1 MDNKTIFVRTS
12 TGEEQVQSRTSHL
25 SGDVKRALSMVDGIS
40 TFGEISKRAA
50 PSMRASL
57 AEMFEELDKS
67 GLIQEK
73 SFAGKIP
80 KSSMPPQMVIPVKI
94 ATPRK
99 PAAANKSS
107 GELDFMS
114 GFNTSTREVS
124 ASDGQAEKLRDEKE
138 KKSRLEIDAEK
149 ARAKQEAEA
158 LLREAEQEARQR
170 LEAAARE
177 QREAEVARIKAE
189 QEARRVREE
198 LEAAKLKV
206 EREARLRLEAAERE
220 RKEAEA
226 ARIKAELEAKRVREE
241 LEAAKLKV
249 EREARLRLEAAERER
264 KEAEAARIKAEEE
277 ARLRREAEERERKEA
292 EAARIKAE
300 QEAKLRLEAEE
311 RERKEAEAAR
321 IKKEQEAARIRI
333 EKEAARVKA
342 EEEAAQRQIELELA
356 RRKAELEAAALLEAQ
371 VQAAARKQA
380 EEEAEQA
387 RTAAIVREID
397 VETEKPSG
405 ATAGK
410 TGSFAF
416 DEFKIDE
423 FPQPPGP
430 QKKSDTA
437 RKSGSGETATAAA
450 KQDAF
455 AFDSFNVD
463 ETVPPAE
470 PPTDRPAGV
479 TAEPARPA
487 EEIQTAGPAA
497 PPLVDVAAADHRA
510 SQEKLAREKS
520 AREKS
525 DRETRARL
533 AEEARTKEQADAQAR
548 VWAEAEQRALEAART
563 HAERAAHLSEHP
575 PETPRAEKMLH
586 AARSPRKPF
595 AWNRLA
601 GNLLMLGLFLLVLL
615 IGALFVI
622 PYFLPMRDYMPRV
635 QQLLSDELHQPVHLG
650 YMSGRFLPAPRLDLG
665 EIYIGDAKQ
674 FQAATAQ
681 INFEILGVFGDS
693 KPISSVDFQ
702 NVKVRGIA
710 LRDSAAWL
718 QKLAGSTKFPV
729 SSMTVSQGTLD
740 ADAFQLTGI
749 DGQLNFSPVGKF
761 THAQFSANA
770 GKYTVSINSA
780 PGAKLLADIKVSASA
795 LPLLPSWNF
804 DELDAKGE
812 ISNDQL
818 LVSEF
823 DGRILGGTL
832 HGNARINWNSGWHA
846 DGTLTAKK
854 IVMKDFTKLL
864 DGNVDGSGHFKMSS
878 TDLAG
883 LTDSAVLEG
892 NFSSA
897 DGLIGGLD
905 IVETARMHSMQ
916 NLPGGRTHYDG
927 LSGDFSYAKD
937 GYHFSQVKINGGVM
951 SALAAFDV
959 SNQQLSGKMKV
970 NLALNGQA
978 SADLKLGGAIDNPTL
993 VYQP

>member
-12 TGEEQVQSRTSHL
+12 AGEEQVQSRTSHL
-25 SGDVKRALSMVDGIS
+25 SGDVKRALSMVNGVS

-73 SFAGKIP
+73 NFAGKIP
-80 KSSMPPQMVIPVKI
+80 KPSMPPQMVIPVKI

-99 PAAANKSS
+99 PAGTNKNSD
-107 GELDFMS
+107 ELDFMS
-114 GFNTSTREVS
+114 GFNTSTRQTS
-124 ASDGQAEKLRDEKE
+124 ASDGQAEKFRDEKE
-138 KKSRLEIDAEK
+138 KKSRLESEAKKIK
-149 ARAKQEAEA
+149 AQQDAEA
-158 LLREAEQEARQR
+158 LLRNAEQEARQR
-170 LEAAARE
+170 IEAAARE

-189 QEARRVREE
+189 QDARRVREE
-198 LEAAKLKV
+198 LEAAKLKI

-226 ARIKAELEAKRVREE
+226 ARIKAEQEARRVREE
-241 LEAAKLKV
+241 LEAAKLKAAQ
-249 EREARLRLEAAERER
+249 EARLRHEAEERAR
-264 KEAEAARIKAEEE
+264 REAEAARIKA
-277 ARLRREAEERERKEA
+277 
-292 EAARIKAE
+292 
-300 QEAKLRLEAEE
+300 
-311 RERKEAEAAR
+311 
-321 IKKEQEAARIRI
+321 EQEAARIRI
-333 EKEAARVKA
+333 EKEAARVQA
-342 EEEAAQRQIELELA
+342 EQEAAQRQIELELA
-356 RRKAELEAAALLEAQ
+356 RRKAELEAATLLEAQ
-371 VQAAARKQA
+371 AQAAARKQA

-387 RTAAIVREID
+387 RIAALVREQID
-397 VETEKPSG
+397 AKPDKTSG
-405 ATAGK
+405 DTAGK

-416 DEFKIDE
+416 DEFNIDE
-423 FPQPPGP
+423 FQQPAEP
-430 QKKSDTA
+430 QKKTDPA
-437 RKSGSGETATAAA
+437 QKSGSGETASASV
-450 KQDAF
+450 KRDAF

-463 ETVPPAE
+463 ETALPAE
-470 PPTDRPAGV
+470 LPKHRPAGV
-479 TAEPARPA
+479 NAEPAKPV
-487 EEIQTAGPAA
+487 EKNQTGGS
-497 PPLVDVAAADHRA
+497 PPLADAAAAENRA
-510 SQEKLAREKS
+510 SQEKSAKEKS

-533 AEEARTKEQADAQAR
+533 AEEARTKELADAQAK

-563 HAERAAHLSEHP
+563 HAEQAAHLSEHP
-575 PETPRAEKMLH
+575 HETPRAERMLH

-595 AWNRLA
+595 AWNKLV
-601 GNLLMLGLFLLVLL
+601 GSLLMLGIFLVVLLV
-615 IGALFVI
+615 GALFVI

-650 YMSGRFLPAPRLDLG
+650 YLSGRFLPTPRLDLG

-718 QKLAGSTKFPV
+718 QKLAGSTQFPV
-729 SSMTVSQGTLD
+729 SSMTINQGTLD

-749 DGQLNFSPVGKF
+749 DGQLNFGPAGKF
-761 THAQFSANA
+761 TNAQLSANA

-812 ISNDQL
+812 ISGDQL

-823 DGRILGGTL
+823 DGRILEGTL
-832 HGNARINWNSGWHA
+832 QGNARINWSSGWHA

-854 IVMKDFTKLL
+854 MAMKDFSKLL
-864 DGNVDGSGHFKMSS
+864 DGNVDGAAHFRMNSA
-878 TDLAG
+878 DLAG
-883 LTDSAVLEG
+883 LTGSAVLEG
-892 NFSSA
+892 NFSST

-905 IVETARMHSMQ
+905 IVETARMHSKQ

-927 LSGDFSYAKD
+927 LSGDFSYAKG

-951 SALAAFDV
+951 SALAMFDI

-970 NLALNGQA
+970 NMALNGQA
-978 SADLKLGGAIDNPTL
+978 SADLKLAGAIDNPTL
-993 VYQP
+993 VYEP

>member
-12 TGEEQVQSRTSHL
+12 AGEEQVQSRTSHL
-25 SGDVKRALSMVDGIS
+25 SGDVKRALSMVNGVS

-73 SFAGKIP
+73 NFAGKISKP
-80 KSSMPPQMVIPVKI
+80 SMPPQMVIPVKI

-99 PAAANKSS
+99 PAGTNKSS
-107 GELDFMS
+107 DELDFMS
-114 GFNTSTREVS
+114 GFNTPTRQVP

-138 KKSRLEIDAEK
+138 KKSRLESEAKKI
-149 ARAKQEAEA
+149 RAKQDAEA
-158 LLREAEQEARQR
+158 LLRNAEQEARQR
-170 LEAAARE
+170 IEAAARE

-189 QEARRVREE
+189 QDARRVREE

-226 ARIKAELEAKRVREE
+226 ARIKAEQEARRVREE
-241 LEAAKLKV
+241 LEAAKLKAAQ
-249 EREARLRLEAAERER
+249 EARLRLEA
-264 KEAEAARIKAEEE
+264 
-277 ARLRREAEERERKEA
+277 EERARKEA

-300 QEAKLRLEAEE
+300 QETLRIEAEE
-311 RERKEAEAAR
+311 RARKEAEAAR
-321 IKKEQEAARIRI
+321 IKAEQEAARIRI

-342 EEEAAQRQIELELA
+342 EQEAAQRQIELELA

-371 VQAAARKQA
+371 AQEAARKQA

-387 RTAAIVREID
+387 RIAALVREQID
-397 VETEKPSG
+397 AKADKASG
-405 ATAGK
+405 DTAGK

-423 FPQPPGP
+423 FQQPAEP
-430 QKKSDTA
+430 QKKSGPA
-437 RKSGSGETATAAA
+437 QKSGSGETASASV

-463 ETVPPAE
+463 QPALPAE
-470 PPTDRPAGV
+470 LPKQRHAGV
-479 TAEPARPA
+479 AAEPARPA
-487 EEIQTAGPAA
+487 EEIPAAGNAA
-497 PPLVDVAAADHRA
+497 PPLLDVAAAENRA
-510 SQEKLAREKS
+510 SQEKSARDKS
-520 AREKS
+520 AREKN
-525 DRETRARL
+525 DRENRARL
-533 AEEARTKEQADAQAR
+533 AEEARTKELADAQAK

-563 HAERAAHLSEHP
+563 HAERAAHLSEHL
-575 PETPRAEKMLH
+575 PETPRAEHAQH
-586 AARSPRKPF
+586 AARSLRKPF
-595 AWNRLA
+595 AWNKLA
-601 GNLLMLGLFLLVLL
+601 GSLLMLGIFLLVLL
-615 IGALFVI
+615 VGALFVI

-650 YMSGRFLPAPRLDLG
+650 YLSGRFLPTPRLDLG

-693 KPISSVDFQ
+693 KPISSVDFE

-718 QKLAGSTKFPV
+718 QKLAGSTQFPV
-729 SSMTVSQGTLD
+729 SSMTISQGTLD

-749 DGQLNFSPVGKF
+749 DGQLNFGPAGKF
-761 THAQFSANA
+761 TNAQLSANA

-812 ISNDQL
+812 ISGDQL
-818 LVSEF
+818 LISEF
-823 DGRILGGTL
+823 DGRILEGTL
-832 HGNARINWNSGWHA
+832 QGNARISWNSGWHA

-854 IVMKDFTKLL
+854 MAMKDFTKLL
-864 DGNVDGSGHFKMSS
+864 DGSVDGAAHFRMNS

-905 IVETARMHSMQ
+905 IVETARMHSTQ

-927 LSGDFSYAKD
+927 LSGDFSYAKG
-937 GYHFSQVKINGGVM
+937 GYHFTQVKINGGVM
-951 SALAAFDV
+951 SALAAFDI

-970 NLALNGQA
+970 NMALNGQT
-978 SADLKLGGAIDNPTL
+978 SADLKLAGAIDNPTL
-993 VYQP
+993 VYEP

>member
-12 TGEEQVQSRTSHL
+12 AGEEQVQSRTSHL
-25 SGDVKRALSMVDGIS
+25 SGDVKRALSMVNGIS

-73 SFAGKIP
+73 NFAGKIP

-99 PAAANKSS
+99 PAGMNKSS
-107 GELDFMS
+107 DELDFMS
-114 GFNTSTREVS
+114 GFNTPTRQAP

-138 KKSRLEIDAEK
+138 KKSRLESEAKKIK
-149 ARAKQEAEA
+149 AKQDAEA
-158 LLREAEQEARQR
+158 LLRNAEQEARQR
-170 LEAAARE
+170 IEAAARE

-226 ARIKAELEAKRVREE
+226 ARIKAEQEARRVREE
-241 LEAAKLKV
+241 LEAAKLKAAQ
-249 EREARLRLEAAERER
+249 EARLRLEAEERAR
-264 KEAEAARIKAEEE
+264 KEAEAARIKA
-277 ARLRREAEERERKEA
+277 
-292 EAARIKAE
+292 
-300 QEAKLRLEAEE
+300 
-311 RERKEAEAAR
+311 
-321 IKKEQEAARIRI
+321 EQEAARIRI

-342 EEEAAQRQIELELA
+342 EQEAAQRQIELELA

-371 VQAAARKQA
+371 AQEDARKQA

-387 RTAAIVREID
+387 RIAALVREQID
-397 VETEKPSG
+397 AKADKTSG
-405 ATAGK
+405 DTAGK
-410 TGSFAF
+410 AGSFAF

-423 FPQPPGP
+423 FQQPAEP
-430 QKKSDTA
+430 QKKSGPA
-437 RKSGSGETATAAA
+437 QKSGSGETASASV

-463 ETVPPAE
+463 QPALPAE
-470 PPTDRPAGV
+470 LPKQRHAGV
-479 TAEPARPA
+479 AAEPARPA
-487 EEIQTAGPAA
+487 EEIPAAGNAA
-497 PPLVDVAAADHRA
+497 PPLEDVAAAKNRA
-510 SQEKLAREKS
+510 SQEKSAVEKSAREKS
-520 AREKS
+520 DREKS

-533 AEEARTKEQADAQAR
+533 AEEARTKELADAQAK

-563 HAERAAHLSEHP
+563 HAERAAQLSEHP
-575 PETPRAEKMLH
+575 PETLRAEKTQH
-586 AARSPRKPF
+586 ATRSPRKPF
-595 AWNRLA
+595 AWNKLA
-601 GNLLMLGLFLLVLL
+601 GSLLMLGIFLLVLL
-615 IGALFVI
+615 VGALFVI

-650 YMSGRFLPAPRLDLG
+650 YLSGRFLPTPRLDLG

-693 KPISSVDFQ
+693 KPISSVDFE

-718 QKLAGSTKFPV
+718 QKLAGSTQFPV
-729 SSMTVSQGTLD
+729 SSMTISQGTLD

-749 DGQLNFSPVGKF
+749 DGQLNFGPAGKF
-761 THAQFSANA
+761 TNAQLSANA

-812 ISNDQL
+812 ISGDQL
-818 LVSEF
+818 LIGEL
-823 DGRILGGTL
+823 DGRILEGTL
-832 HGNARINWNSGWHA
+832 QGNARISWSSGWHA

-854 IVMKDFTKLL
+854 MAMKDFTKLL
-864 DGNVDGSGHFKMSS
+864 DGNVDGAAHFRMNS

-892 NFSSA
+892 NFSSS

-905 IVETARMHSMQ
+905 IVETARMHSTQ

-927 LSGDFSYAKD
+927 LSGDFSYAKG
-937 GYHFSQVKINGGVM
+937 GYHFTQVKINGGVM
-951 SALAAFDV
+951 SALAAFDI

-970 NLALNGQA
+970 NMALNGQT

-993 VYQP
+993 VYEP